1 MIMKFPRFRLRT
13 RIFLGYGIS
22 IALLLGIASYG
33 SYGLSVVG
41 DEIDRLDGIAGNTN
55 RSQELALRIEVMRR
69 GLAFYRTSQ
78 DENALKEVADA
89 EARVATLLKEAADYT
104 LSEQRRAM
112 FNGVAAKL
120 QDIKATR
127 ERFVSQLTEARQ
139 EGKKLLVTGDA
150 LTSAMA
156 HLADAARTGTDVIAA
171 TDARAEVLATEGSG
185 FRYLASHEPGQLT
198 TFKKDAST
206 ATQILTALERS
217 ASPEVR
223 SAIPRVVSAL
233 GEYVA
238 TFDKATAVLTEGE
251 TIYDDHL
258 RPDLGDIQTV
268 TSKGLERVVAGY
280 AIISQ
285 RASDISTG
293 TLRRQLAL
301 SGAATGIGIALA
313 VLIARTISRPVNG
326 MTAAMTKLASG
337 DLDIAIPGRENTDE
351 IGEMARA
358 MDVFRQQATENNQ
371 IAKTR
376 ERERHAKERRQT
388 AMDRHTQEFGSSISG
403 VMESFAKA
411 STIMRQAATDV
422 AESARQ
428 TRASTSSTVE
438 GAMAS
443 SEDLASVATA
453 TEEMANSSNEISKQ
467 VAQIS
472 ASVQA
477 AVDRAAETDERVAGL
492 SAAADRIG
500 DVVRIIAGI
509 AGQTNL
515 LALNATIEAARAGN
529 AGKGFAVVAGE
540 VKTLAAQTALATN
553 QIGTQVAAIRTAT
566 GAAVNAMR
574 EVGAAINQVESVA
587 AAIAAA
593 VDEQAAT
600 TRQIS
605 HNVQQVALTTSNT
618 TEAMRHVLS
627 IIEGTDATSQ
637 TALKA
642 SEEVGGTAE
651 TLRSEVSDFLAAM
664 SGGDDAERRLYERI
678 PGGANEVTLRIARRP
693 GVLMKIED
701 ISRGGVGVRHDCDD
715 QIGTNVE
722 ITLPDGAAINGR
734 IARREKG
741 LLGLVFSQDKTSL
754 GLIDRTLASI
764 SHSID
769 RRAA

>member
-1 MIMKFPRFRLRT
+1 MRFPRFRLRT
-13 RIFLGYGIS
+13 RIFLGYGIL

-69 GLAFYRTSQ
+69 GLEFYHSNQ
-78 DENALKEVADA
+78 DGNARQEVTDA
-89 EARVATLLKEAADYT
+89 QARAATLLREAADYT

-120 QDIKATR
+120 EALKTIR
-127 ERFVSQLTEARQ
+127 ERFVLQLTEARR

-150 LTSAMA
+150 LNSALA
-156 HLADAARTGTDVIAA
+156 RLADAARTGDDVVQA
-171 TDARAEVLATEGSG
+171 TDARVAVLTTEATGS
-185 FRYLASHEPGQLT
+185 RYLASHEPDQLT
-198 TFKKDAST
+198 AFKKDAAAASEM
-206 ATQILTALERS
+206 LTVLGRS
-217 ASPEVR
+217 ASPAVR
-223 SAIPRVVSAL
+223 SGIPPVISAL
-233 GEYVA
+233 ADYVE
-238 TFDKATAVLTEGE
+238 TFGRASVASTEAE
-251 TIYDDHL
+251 TTYRDHI
-258 RPDLGDIQTV
+258 RPDLGDIQAV

-280 AIISQ
+280 EIISQ
-285 RASDISTG
+285 RASDISAG

-301 SGAATGIGIALA
+301 SGAATVIGIVLA
-313 VLIARTISRPVNG
+313 ILIARTVTRPVKG

-337 DLDIAIPGRENTDE
+337 DLEIAIPGRENTDE

-358 MDVFRQQATENNQ
+358 MEVFRRQATENNQ
-371 IAKTR
+371 IAATR
-376 ERERHAKERRQT
+376 ERERLTRERRQT

-403 VMESFAKA
+403 VMEGFAKA
-411 STIMRQAATDV
+411 SAIMRQAATDV

-428 TRASTSSTVE
+428 TRASTSSTVD

-443 SEDLASVATA
+443 AEDLASVATA
-453 TEEMANSSNEISKQ
+453 TEQMANSSNEISKQ

-500 DVVRIIAGI
+500 DVVRMIAGI

-515 LALNATIEAARAGN
+515 LALNATIEAARAGE

-540 VKTLAAQTALATN
+540 VKTLAAQTALATD
-553 QIGTQVAAIRTAT
+553 QIGTQVAAIRAAT

-574 EVGAAINQVESVA
+574 DVGAAINQVESVA

-600 TRQIS
+600 TREIS
-605 HNVQQVALTTSNT
+605 HNVQQVALTTSTT

-627 IIEGTDATSQ
+627 IVEGTDATSQ
-637 TALKA
+637 AALKA

-651 TLRSEVSDFLAAM
+651 MLRSEVSDFLTAM
-664 SGGDDAERRLYERI
+664 SGGEDGERRLYERI
-678 PGGANEVTLRIARRP
+678 PAGDIAVRLRIAGRAA
-693 GVLMKIED
+693 VVAKIVD
-701 ISRGGVGVRHDCDD
+701 ISRGGVAVRHDCDD
-715 QIGTNVE
+715 QIGTTIEV
-722 ITLPDGAAINGR
+722 TLPDGAPVNGR

-741 LLGLVFSQDKTSL
+741 LLGLVFAQNRASL
-754 GLIDRTLASI
+754 ALIDRALASLG
-764 SHSID
+764 HSID
-769 RRAA
+769 QRAA